1 MVKKLRPSGHQ
12 MSEIKNNSGFD
23 ILEIDWLNGNEFI
36 IELKLIDEPGIYRGI
51 CKLDILKTK
60 EGSN

>member
-1 MVKKLRPSGHQ
+1 MN
-12 MSEIKNNSGFD
+12 EIKNDSGFD

-51 CKLDILKTK
+51 CKLALGPSH
-60 EGSN
+60 E